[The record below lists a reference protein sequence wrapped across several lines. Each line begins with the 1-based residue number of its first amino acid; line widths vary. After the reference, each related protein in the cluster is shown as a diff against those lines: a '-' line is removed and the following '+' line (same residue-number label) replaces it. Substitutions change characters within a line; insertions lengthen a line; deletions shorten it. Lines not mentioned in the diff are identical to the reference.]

1 MARERKIFLRISIL
15 LVLIAYV
22 LYAGNEVRPGT
33 SYIQRWTVEL
43 EGSESSERVEP
54 GWIPFIVT
62 DYFGYVSPDGSDVFM
77 DAIQGRV
84 ALLPQVFCNYDKLG
98 NNLVIRDPVQ
108 NYMYPVDVLGYPIA
122 KDSIFFV
129 ISADMTGVTACSA
142 EGEFL
147 FDRRFTSLIS
157 SIDCSSGVVSIGL
170 LKGRT
175 EVFDTE
181 GNNITSFESS
191 GSRIDA
197 VYGTAVSS
205 NGKMIAVTHGLEPQ
219 FVSLYRS
226 QAGQY
231 VQLKRFSLDGERRSQ
246 VLMAFSEDNT
256 QLLVETAGGV
266 ELIDTTE
273 PFVRSS
279 IPLEGRLIDYEF
291 PSLDAPIYL
300 LSSDGASGI
309 LGIYRRDGTL
319 YNQERFKG
327 DATWLHRTDD
337 ALFLGVGNSLTSIE
351 IDKDL

>member
-22 LYAGNEVRPGT
+22 LYAGNHVQSGT
-33 SYIQRWTVEL
+33 HYIQKWTVEI
-43 EGSESSERVEP
+43 EKADSSERAES
-54 GWIPFIVT
+54 GWIPFIVK
-62 DYFGYVSPDGSDVFM
+62 DHFGYISPDGSEVFR

-84 ALLPQVFCNYDKLG
+84 ALLPQAFCNYDKLG

-108 NYMYPVDVLGYPIA
+108 NYMYPVDVLGYPIVR
-122 KDSIFFV
+122 DNLFFI

-157 SIDCSSGVVSIGL
+157 SIDCSGGIVSIGL

-175 EVFDTE
+175 EIFDTE
-181 GNNITSFESS
+181 GNSIASLEAS

-197 VYGTAVSS
+197 VYGTAVAS
-205 NGKMIAVTHGLEPQ
+205 NGKMIAVTHGLDPQ
-219 FVSLYRS
+219 YVSLFRKL
-226 QAGQY
+226 ADQY
-231 VQLKRFSLDGERRSQ
+231 VQLKRFSLNDERRSQ

-256 QLLVETAGGV
+256 QLLVETAAGV
-266 ELIDTTE
+266 ELIGTAE

-279 IPLEGRLIDYEF
+279 IPLEGLLIDYEF
-291 PSLDAPIYL
+291 PALGEPIYI
-300 LSSDGASGI
+300 LSSDGTNGT

-319 YNQERFKG
+319 YNQERFDG
-327 DATWLHRTDD
+327 EAAWLYRTDGS
-337 ALFLGVGNSLTSIE
+337 LFLGVNNTLTRIGIGRDS
-351 IDKDL
+351 